1 MRIEE
6 KSPQRLAQPGPT
18 RYSDNNVIGY
28 FPILFF
34 AKDKGAFSITGEN
47 RAGFA
52 AIC

>member
-6 KSPQRLAQPGPT
+6 KSSQRLAQPGPT

-34 AKDKGAFSITGEN
+34 AKDKGAFSTIGET
-47 RAGFA
+47 AQVFTASG
-52 AIC
+52 